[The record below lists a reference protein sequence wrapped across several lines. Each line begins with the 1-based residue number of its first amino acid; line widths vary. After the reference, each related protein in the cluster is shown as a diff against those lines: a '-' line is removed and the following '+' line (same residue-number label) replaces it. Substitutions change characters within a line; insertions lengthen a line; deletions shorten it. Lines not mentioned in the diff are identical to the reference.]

1 MSILNRYLGLIIL
14 QYALISLLALLGLF
28 TLVNLLDELSNL
40 GKGNYDLAAA
50 LTYVALTIPRTI
62 YELFPMAAL
71 LGTIIGLSILANG
84 SELIVMRS
92 SGISIFQ
99 ITIATLK
106 TGAFFMIA
114 AILIGEL
121 VSPYTE
127 TRAQRNRAETMQQ
140 DIKQHAASGLWMRDS
155 KTYVNIREVLP
166 DLTLLNIKLFHFD
179 ENRKLELLVEAA
191 KGAFVEEHWMLE
203 NVELTR
209 IDPDSGKTETSAA
222 DSAKWNSRVTPE
234 ILSVFLIKPEELSF
248 IQLNRYI
255 QHLDNNQQ
263 KTDLYELAF
272 WNKIMLPLSTAM
284 MVILAVP
291 FVFVNVR
298 SGGLERNLFV
308 GIMLGIGF
316 HVLNN
321 GFGHFVLASNLPP
334 LLGAT
339 APVAVFLLGA
349 MALVRRV

>member
-1 MSILNRYLGLIIL
+1 MSILNRHIGLIIL
-14 QYALISLLALLGLF
+14 QYALLSLLVLVGLF
-28 TLVNLLDELSNL
+28 TLVNFLDELSSL
-40 GKGNYDLAAA
+40 GRGNYDLKAA
-50 LTYVALTIPRTI
+50 LIYIALTIPRMI

-84 SELIVMRS
+84 SELVVMRA

-99 ITIATLK
+99 ITITTLK
-106 TGAFFMIA
+106 TGAFFVVA
-114 AILIGEL
+114 AILIGEA
-121 VSPYTE
+121 VSPWTE
-127 TRAQRNRAETMQQ
+127 TRAQRGRAEAMQQ
-140 DIKQHAASGLWMRDS
+140 DIKQHTATGLWMRDS
-155 KTYVNIREVLP
+155 QTYVNVHEVLP
-166 DLTLLNIKLFHFD
+166 DLTLLKIKLFHFD
-179 ENRKLELLVEAA
+179 ENRKLELLVEAG
-191 KGAFVEEHWMLE
+191 KGAFVEGQWALDD
-203 NVELTR
+203 VKTTR
-209 IDPDSGKTETSAA
+209 IDSDSGGAETSTS

-272 WNKIMLPLSTAM
+272 WNKIMLPLATAM
-284 MVILAVP
+284 MVVLAIP
-291 FVFVNVR
+291 FVFVSVR
-298 SGGLERNLFV
+298 SGGLERNLFI

-316 HVLNN
+316 YVVNN

-339 APVAVFLLGA
+339 APLAVFLLGA
-349 MALVRRV
+349 IVLLRRT

>member
-14 QYALISLLALLGLF
+14 QYGLISLLALLGLF

-40 GKGNYDLAAA
+40 GKGNYDLMAA
-50 LTYVALTIPRTI
+50 LTYVALTIPRMI

-71 LGTIIGLSILANG
+71 LGAIIGLSILANG
-84 SELIVMRS
+84 SELVVMRA
-92 SGISIFQ
+92 SGISISQ
-99 ITIATLK
+99 VTIATLK
-106 TGAFFMIA
+106 TGAFFMAA

-127 TRAQRNRAETMQQ
+127 TWAQRGRAETMQQ
-140 DIKQHAASGLWMRDS
+140 DIKQHTATGLWMRDS
-155 KTYVNIREVLP
+155 QTYVNIREVLP
-166 DLTLLNIKLFHFD
+166 DLTLLKVKLFHFD
-179 ENRKLELLVEAA
+179 ENRRLELMVEAA
-191 KGAFVEEHWMLE
+191 KGAFVEDHWVLG
-203 NVELTR
+203 NVKVTR
-209 IDPDSGKTETSAA
+209 INPDSGKTETSTT
-222 DSAKWNSRVTPE
+222 DSAKWDSRVTPD
-234 ILSVFLIKPEELSF
+234 ILSVFLIKPEQLSF

-284 MVILAVP
+284 MIILAIP

-298 SGGLERNLFV
+298 SGGLERNLFI

-316 HVLNN
+316 YVVNN

-349 MALVRRV
+349 IVLVRRV

>member
-1 MSILNRYLGLIIL
+1 MPILDRYLGLIIL
-14 QYALISLLALLGLF
+14 QYTLVSLLVLLGLF
-28 TLVNLLDELSNL
+28 TFVSLLDQLSSL

-50 LTYVALTIPRTI
+50 LTYVALTIPRMI

-71 LGTIIGLSILANG
+71 LGTIIGLSILAND

-92 SGISIFQ
+92 SGVSIFQ
-99 ITIATLK
+99 ITLATLK
-106 TGAFFMIA
+106 TGAFFVIA

-127 TRAQRNRAETMQQ
+127 TRAQRGRAETLQQ
-140 DIKQHAASGLWMRDS
+140 DIKQHTTSGLWMRDS
-155 KTYVNIREVLP
+155 QIYVNVKEVLP
-166 DLTLLNIKLFHFD
+166 DLTLLKIKLFKFD
-179 ENRKLELLVEAA
+179 ENRKLNSLVEAT
-191 KGAFVEEHWMLE
+191 KGAFVEDHWLLD
-203 NVELTR
+203 NVKTTR
-209 IDPDSGKTETSAA
+209 IDPDSGRTETLAA
-222 DSAKWNSRVTPE
+222 GSGKWESRVTPE
-234 ILSVFLIKPEELSF
+234 ILSVFLIKPEQLSF

-255 QHLDNNQQ
+255 QHLNETQQ

-284 MVILAVP
+284 MVILAIP

-298 SGGLERNLFV
+298 SGALGQNLFV

-316 HVLNN
+316 FVVNK
-321 GFGHFVLASNLPP
+321 GFGYFVLASGFPP

-339 APVAVFLLGA
+339 VPVLVFLLGA
-349 MALVRRV
+349 LVLIRRI